1 MWFRGPPCQR
11 EDVFRS
17 FFDHPFSWNDFL
29 LFGTHTTLTRMLCF
43 GLAIGVLSIEIG
55 CRPSSD
61 SSSDDVD
68 KETVESQNNAPV
80 SDTAKVTDSR
90 SLDDRLVERVR
101 PQVEAFCSTCH
112 VMPRPSG
119 APQSEWPQVVDQMY
133 MTYQESGR
141 TDVIVPDRTETV
153 KFFQLQAPKSKGLP
167 FAEQKFGLSRA
178 DWMQRSVDLQTSRP
192 PGISH
197 LEWISSGLGDSP
209 ALVACDVNTGAV
221 FATWPGESESTTKR
235 LATLFQ
241 PVHVEPC
248 DIDADGLLDLIVGDV
263 GEFNAADSDLGQ
275 VVVLRQSKPDETGE
289 VGTME
294 KIVLADGLGRVAEV
308 QPGDFDSDGD
318 LDFVVAVFGWRKTG
332 GLFLLRRDGE
342 VDISLGSKAFTMET
356 IDERAGPVNVPT
368 IDLNGDRHL
377 DFVALISQEHE
388 SIEAFFND
396 GTGQFRNVALYS
408 APDPSYGS
416 TGIELVDLDGDSDID
431 VLFSNGDSFDR
442 GAKRHHMVQWL
453 ENPFEDQSSWVES
466 PASKPDQAPR
476 AEFVHHPLAVM
487 PGVLRAQAGDFDGD
501 GDLDVVAGALLAS
514 PTIKRWRGSGSPSL
528 LLLRQ
533 GEDGVFEGEILE
545 TDFQYHLT
553 LEVAD
558 MDADGIDEFAIGNFF
573 RDEESDDPHVEWW
586 KQLKAAD

>member
-1 MWFRGPPCQR
+1 MWFRGPPYQR
-11 EDVFRS
+11 EDVFHS
-17 FFDHPFSWNDFL
+17 FFDPPFSWNGFL
-29 LFGTHTTLTRMLCF
+29 LFDTHTTLTRMLCF

-55 CRPSSD
+55 CRRSSDSASDNAIKDSVASKNNAPSSD
-61 SSSDDVD
+61 AV
-68 KETVESQNNAPV
+68 
-80 SDTAKVTDSR
+80 KVADSR

-101 PQVEAFCSTCH
+101 PQVEEFCSTCH
-112 VMPRPSG
+112 VMPKPSG

-167 FAEQKFGLSRA
+167 FAEQEFGLSGT
-178 DWMQRSVDLQTSRP
+178 DWMQRPVDLQTSRP

-197 LEWISSGLGDSP
+197 LQWISSGLGDSP

-221 FATWPGESESTTKR
+221 FATWSGDSESTTKR

-275 VVVLRQSKPDETGE
+275 VVVLRQSQPDATGE

-332 GLFLLRRDGE
+332 GLYLLRRDGDI
-342 VDISLGSKAFTMET
+342 DISLGSKAFTMET

-368 IDLNGDRHL
+368 MDLNGDGHL

-388 SIEAFFND
+388 AIEAFFND
-396 GTGQFRNVALYS
+396 GTGQFRNVVLYS
-408 APDPSYGS
+408 APDPSYGA
-416 TGIELVDLDGDSDID
+416 TGIELVDLDADDDMD

-453 ENPFEDQSSWVES
+453 ENPFEDQSQWEES
-466 PASKPDQAPR
+466 PAFKPDQAPR
-476 AEFVHHPLAVM
+476 AEFRHHRLAIM

-514 PTIKRWRGSGSPSL
+514 PTIKRWRGSSSPSL

-533 GEDGVFEGEILE
+533 TKPGEFEGEILE

-573 RDEESDDPHVEWW
+573 RDEESDAPHIQWW
-586 KQLKAAD
+586 KER